1 MENLYQKY
9 VDCGYR
15 VCTDTRK
22 DVQGSLFFCLKG
34 DNFDGNKFAQKA
46 LEMGAKFVVIDNPEY
61 QTNQTILVQN
71 SLETLQKLANYHR
84 KKIKIPIIA
93 LTGSNG
99 KTTSKE
105 LIYSVLKTSF
115 RAVCTQGNLNN
126 HIGVPLTIL
135 SMYPETQI
143 GIVEMGANHL
153 GEIQELCQI
162 ADPDFGYITNF
173 GKAHLEGFFSLEG
186 VIKTKCELYQHI
198 IQKQG
203 IIFWNA
209 ENEIQA
215 EKLKN
220 YDKTYAFSQKKN
232 TDFVFFEVVEKFPFL
247 QILFNSKVLKTNLVG
262 VYNADNIGVAIAIG
276 RYFGLSDEAIQKG
289 IESYKPTNNRS
300 QIIENQQNKILL
312 DAYNANPASMKVAIE
327 NFAEI
332 PAEKKIIILGDMRE
346 LGEQS
351 KQEHAQFVELLQKYP
366 WEKVFLIGE
375 NFSQITTDFETFLS
389 VEEFLNQVNLSDFN
403 DVFFLIKGSR
413 AMALEKIV
421 PFVK

>member
-9 VDCGYR
+9 VDCGYQ

-22 DVQGSLFFCLKG
+22 NVQGSLFFCLKG
-34 DNFDGNKFAQKA
+34 DNFDGNKFAEKA
-46 LEMGAKFVVIDNPEY
+46 VEMGAKYVVIDNPEY
-61 QTNQTILVQN
+61 QNERTILVQN
-71 SLETLQKLANYHR
+71 SLETLQKLANFHR
-84 KKIKIPIIA
+84 KKIQIPIIA

-99 KTTSKE
+99 KTTTKE
-105 LIYSVLKTSF
+105 LIFSVLKTSF

-126 HIGVPLTIL
+126 HIGVPLTLL
-135 SMYPETQI
+135 SMTPETQI

-198 IQKQG
+198 IGKQG
-203 IIFWNA
+203 TIFWNR

-220 YDKTYAFSQKKN
+220 YEKIVAFSQKQKSE
-232 TDFVFFEVVEKFPFL
+232 FVFFEVVEKFPFL
-247 QILFNSKVLKTNLVG
+247 KILFNQTELQTNLVG
-262 VYNADNIGVAIAIG
+262 GYNADNFGAAITIG
-276 RYFGLSDEAIQKG
+276 RYFGVSEENIRKG
-289 IESYKPTNNRS
+289 IESYKPNNNRS
-300 QIIENQQNKILL
+300 QIIENQRNKILL

-332 PAEKKIIILGDMRE
+332 PATKKVIILGDMRE
-346 LGEQS
+346 LGAES
-351 KQEHAQFVELLQKYP
+351 KKEHAQVVELLQKYQ

-375 NFSQITTDFETFLS
+375 NFSQIATDFETFID
-389 VEEFLNQVNLSDFN
+389 VEMFLNQVDLSAFS

-421 PFVK
+421 PSLG

>member
-46 LEMGAKFVVIDNPEY
+46 HEMGAKFVVIDNPEY

-135 SMYPETQI
+135 SMHPETQI

-203 IIFWNA
+203 TIFWNA

-351 KQEHAQFVELLQKYP
+351 KQEHAQIVELLQKYP

-375 NFSQITTDFETFLS
+375 NFSQITTNFETFLS
-389 VEEFLNQVNLSDFN
+389 VEAFLNQVNLSDFN